1 MEKDYLTFREVFE
14 DLNISQA
21 DAAEI
26 LNDSQVNVSRKINRG
41 DEIKISELQKF
52 QKHFG
57 VNLFKKYFK
66 KFPDAIEIHY
76 YKDDEI
82 DELVKNPLVTSI
94 WLDRQMVND
103 VWVKDENKLIKIAMV
118 GDCMNGGARPIKN
131 GDMLIIDTSETNILA
146 SGIYAYT
153 TGNSDIFIANIK
165 RCMDQVEFSFFKE
178 EYESILRTM
187 QELEELN
194 FTVIGRVIHN
204 QSELF

>member
-66 KFPDAIEIHY
+66 KFPDAIEIRY

-153 TGNSDIFIANIK
+153 TGKSDIFVANIK

-187 QELEELN
+187 EELEELN